1 MLNNIND
8 IIIWGDNIEK
18 ENYFFMCNY
27 FYCFIIGCNGNS
39 VKVNTKEE
47 ANIKQEIKTDGVELI
62 MSDKSYKEMNGD
74 EKNEVNEVLKKW
86 DSQEENF
93 KNEYT
98 VRKEQ
103 IEKEK
108 KEESEK
114 MKGDLEKTNRS
125 KEAMLKSI
133 QGKN

>member
-1 MLNNIND
+1 MKKK
-8 IIIWGDNIEK
+8 IIFLCAII
-18 ENYFFMCNY
+18 
-27 FYCFIIGCNGNS
+27 FIVSFIGCNGNS

>member
-1 MLNNIND
+1 M
-8 IIIWGDNIEK
+8 IILKKKII
-18 ENYFFMCNY
+18 FLCAII
-27 FYCFIIGCNGNS
+27 FIVSFTGCNGNS
-39 VKVNTKEE
+39 AKVNTKEE
-47 ANIKQEIKTDGVELI
+47 AYIKQEIKTDGVELI
-62 MSDKSYKEMNGD
+62 MSDKSYKEMNGN
-74 EKNEVNEVLKKW
+74 EKNAVNEVLKKW

-93 KNEYT
+93 KNEYK